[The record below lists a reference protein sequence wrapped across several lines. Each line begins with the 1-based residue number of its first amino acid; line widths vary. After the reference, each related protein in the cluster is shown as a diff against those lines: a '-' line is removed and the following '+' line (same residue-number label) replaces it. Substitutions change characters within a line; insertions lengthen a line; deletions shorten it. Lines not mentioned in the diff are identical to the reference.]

1 MEESLMN
8 KLTCTL
14 SEHNSIKNMLDEAKF
29 RTSLG
34 IKERNR
40 DVENELIKNMS
51 MTSINAMDVA
61 DLDLDQPDIKIDKK

>member
-1 MEESLMN
+1 
-8 KLTCTL
+8 
-14 SEHNSIKNMLDEAKF
+14 MLDEAKF